1 MRAVVQRVSRA
12 AVMVDEESV
21 GRIDEGLLIYVGVE
35 TGDGDSDAEYIAD
48 KVHHLRIFPDD
59 KHLMNL
65 DVSQAGGAVLAVS
78 AFTTAADVRKGRR
91 PSFDRAAPSDT
102 ANALYER
109 VCQLLE
115 EAGLTVARGQFGAMM
130 EVESI
135 NAGPVCILLD
145 SQRVF

>member
-1 MRAVVQRVSRA
+1 MRVVVQRVSRA
-12 AVMVDEESV
+12 AVLADGEAV

-35 TGDGDSDAEYIAD
+35 TDDGESDAQYVAD
-48 KVHHLRIFPDD
+48 KVRHLRIFPDD
-59 KHLMNL
+59 KHLMNR

-78 AFTTAADVRKGRR
+78 AFTTAADARKGRR
-91 PSFDRAAPSDT
+91 PSFDRAATSEEAD
-102 ANALYER
+102 ALYGR

-115 EAGLTVARGQFGAMM
+115 EAGLTVARGRFGAMM

-145 SQRVF
+145 SKRVF